1 MNNLSTLQEG
11 STTGDAELIDIRT
24 GYDSHVYGS
33 AGVAIREQVQDLHDN
48 DANIIDNI
56 NDIRKFLN
64 VYDFQKA
71 DGFMDSN
78 GNFINTSAYK
88 SLYVELAINPGDV
101 IKYKG
106 VSRSQ
111 AYGILYYDTNNTI
124 IDRVQNN
131 EFTTWY
137 PKYYNTYIVPEN
149 VVKMKVASFAQNPT
163 EPVLKLIINDN
174 FYIDSSKIKK
184 YLSVDN
190 PNMNTYHSKGKN
202 LYIKDKYIKGHYAI
216 ANGSELTFDNTSDYM
231 SYPLLNVD
239 NFKNGI
245 AISTKTE
252 GITAIRLVYGL
263 NELFEPLPTSI
274 FVTNAVNSFV
284 YTKDEYPN
292 VKYIAFSYYASRAN
306 EIQIEDSD
314 EVTEYE
320 DPEIESEAINTLAE
334 SISMYNDINIL
345 SNFFDTNNNNKIN
358 YEIFDGY
365 VNLNGSVSSPE
376 NSTYK
381 HTQIN
386 VYKNE
391 IYKIKCYAYKSIRGY
406 ILIYNPINIEYDK
419 DYIVNNADTTVY
431 QFEYVLKIKNDG
443 VLYVNVYG
451 TYIPE
456 IYKISDIEAFSTIKQ
471 KYINTDTINIYNIL
485 KGKKW
490 AVCGDSFSYG
500 DFNNAIITNNTIT
513 EDGPYKT
520 YKKVYGYIIGNRNDM
535 VIQNLTLGGRTI
547 ATPADGSF
555 HNAFSDLSNS
565 NTGHN
570 YTMIDSDVDYITL
583 YFGINDSH
591 HRPKSTGSD
600 GEDQSGVIE
609 IGTINDNTNTTFYGA
624 WNMTLDY
631 LIKNYPFAH
640 IGIIVS
646 NGCETDEYRVATI
659 AVAKKFGIPYIDLNG
674 DEKTPCMLRSTNSAI
689 DSSIRTERTKAMS
702 VNYRGG
708 NSHPSSKAHEY
719 QSYFIEN
726 FLRSLKKRSHN
737 DLYITTT
744 SNVSI

>member
-1 MNNLSTLQEG
+1 MNGLSTLQEG

-33 AGVAIREQVQDLHDN
+33 AGVAIREQVQDLHDS
-48 DANIIDNI
+48 DTNIINNI
-56 NDIRKFLN
+56 NDIRKSLN
-64 VYDFQKA
+64 VYDFQKV
-71 DGFMDSN
+71 DGFMDRN
-78 GNFINTSAYK
+78 GNFVNTSDYK
-88 SLYVELAINPGDV
+88 SLYVELAVNPGDV

-106 VSRSQ
+106 VSCSQ
-111 AYGILYYDTNNTI
+111 AYGILYYDINDTI
-124 IDRVQNN
+124 IGRVQNN
-131 EFTTWY
+131 ELSTFH
-137 PKYYNTYIVPEN
+137 PIYYNRYIVPEN
-149 VVKMKVASFAQNPT
+149 AVKMKVASFAQNPT
-163 EPVLKLIINDN
+163 EPLLKLLINDN
-174 FYIDSSKIKK
+174 SYIIDSSKIKK

-190 PNMNTYHSKGKN
+190 PNMNIYHSKGKN
-202 LYIKDKYIKGHYAI
+202 LYIKDKCIKGHYGTVS
-216 ANGSELTFDNTSDYM
+216 NGSELIFDDTNDYYM

-263 NELFEPLPTSI
+263 NELFEPSPTSI

-292 VKYIAFSYYASRAN
+292 VKYIAFSYYKNRAN
-306 EIQIEDSD
+306 EIQIEDNN
-314 EVTEYE
+314 EVTEYKE
-320 DPEIESEAINTLAE
+320 PVIESEL
-334 SISMYNDINIL
+334 ISTWANDISTLNDVTML
-345 SNFFDTNNNNKIN
+345 SNFFNINNKID

-365 VNLNGSVSSPE
+365 VNLNGSTGNTESNPL
-376 NSTYK
+376 YK
-381 HTQIN
+381 HTQFN
-386 VYKNE
+386 VYKDE
-391 IYKIKCYAYKSIRGY
+391 IYKIKCYAYKSIYGY
-406 ILIYNPINIEYDK
+406 ILKYDSLSTDYDK
-419 DYIVNNADTTVY
+419 NYIIDNSDTTVY
-431 QFEYVLKIKNDG
+431 TFEYVLQIKDNG
-443 VLYVNVYG
+443 ILYVNVYG
-451 TYIPE
+451 RYIPE
-456 IYKISDIEAFSTIKQ
+456 IYKVSNISDFSTLQQ
-471 KYINTDTINIYNIL
+471 KYINTDNINVYNIL

-591 HRPKSTGSD
+591 HRPRSTGSD
-600 GEDQSGVIE
+600 GEDQSGIIE

-689 DSSIRTERTKAMS
+689 DSSIRTERTKAMA
-702 VNYRGG
+702 VNYSGG

-726 FLRSLKKRSHN
+726 FLRSL
-737 DLYITTT
+737 
-744 SNVSI
+744 

>member
-1 MNNLSTLQEG
+1 M
-11 STTGDAELIDIRT
+11 
-24 GYDSHVYGS
+24 
-33 AGVAIREQVQDLHDN
+33 
-48 DANIIDNI
+48 DNI
-56 NDIRKFLN
+56 NDFRKSLN
-64 VYDFQKA
+64 IYNFKKI
-71 DGFMDSN
+71 DGFMIEN
-78 GNFINTSAYK
+78 GTFNNTSYYK
-88 SLYVELAINPGDV
+88 SLYIELSVNPGDT
-101 IKYKG
+101 IRYKG
-106 VSRSQ
+106 ISRSN
-111 AYGILYYDTNNTI
+111 AYGILYYDANGTI
-124 IDRVQNN
+124 IGRIQNN
-131 EFTTWY
+131 EFSTWH
-137 PKYYNTYIVPEN
+137 PTYFNIYTVPEN
-149 VVKMKVASFAQNPT
+149 VVKIKVSSFAQNPI
-163 EPVLKLIINDN
+163 EPILELYIND
-174 FYIDSSKIKK
+174 FKIVDSSEIKK
-184 YLSVDN
+184 YLSIDN
-190 PNMNTYHSKGKN
+190 PNMDIYHTKGKN
-202 LYIKDKYIKGHYAI
+202 LYIKDKYIKGHYATT
-216 ANGSELTFDNTSDYM
+216 NGGDTLIFDSTTGYM
-231 SYPLLNVD
+231 SYPLLDVD

-252 GITAIRLVYGL
+252 GVAAIRAVYGL
-263 NELFEPLPTSI
+263 DDRFNPNASI

-284 YTKDEYPN
+284 YTKNEYPN
-292 VKYIAFSYYASRAN
+292 VKYIAFSYYQSRAN

-320 DPEIESEAINTLAE
+320 TPIIESEFISTMIDTKISYNTAAL
-334 SISMYNDINIL
+334 L
-345 SNFFDTNNNNKIN
+345 SNFFNINNMID
-358 YEIFDGY
+358 YEITGNGY
-365 VNLNGSVSSPE
+365 VIVSGSVSNGSESNPK
-376 NSTYK
+376 YK
-381 HTQIN
+381 YIQLN
-386 VYKNE
+386 VYKGE

-406 ILIYNPINIEYDK
+406 ILKYDTLGIK
-419 DYIVNNADTTVY
+419 YDQNYVVDNNDTTVY
-431 QFEYVLKIKNDG
+431 SFEYVLQIEDDG
-443 VLYVNVYG
+443 ILYINVYSS
-451 TYIPE
+451 YNPE
-456 IYKISDIEAFSTIKQ
+456 IYKIIGIESFSTLDQ
-471 KYINTDTINIYNIL
+471 KYINTDNINTYNIL

-500 DFNNAIITNNTIT
+500 DFSNAIITNNTIT

-535 VIQNLTLGGRTI
+535 VIQDLTRGGRTI

-591 HRPKSTGSD
+591 HRPHSTGSD
-600 GEDQSGVIE
+600 GEDQSGIIE

-659 AVAKKFGIPYIDLNG
+659 TVAKKFGIPYIDLNG

-689 DSSIRTERTKAMS
+689 DSSIRTERTKAMA
-702 VNYRGG
+702 VNYSGG

-726 FLRSLKKRSHN
+726 FLRSL
-737 DLYITTT
+737 
-744 SNVSI
+744 